1 MISRSCRLHFCT
13 IVSGIPQHCVG
24 FTGACLTICKYGA
37 VVATKSTL
45 DDAEAKVLEYI
56 TLRCKGG
63 VAGLMRPKAIIKG
76 ERFLP
81 LSEGQ
86 CRSAQVHV

>member
-1 MISRSCRLHFCT
+1 
-13 IVSGIPQHCVG
+13 
-24 FTGACLTICKYGA
+24 
-37 VVATKSTL
+37 
-45 DDAEAKVLEYI
+45 
-56 TLRCKGG
+56 
-63 VAGLMRPKAIIKG
+63 MRPKAIIKG